1 MGELGFASL
10 QQVLTKRLRSAT
22 CSATSE
28 ATTAS
33 KTKQFYLKLILLYF
47 NHDDCL
53 HLKQNFQSYQK
64 QILYL
69 IEVLGRE

>member
-33 KTKQFYLKLILLYF
+33 KTKHFYLK
-47 NHDDCL
+47 
-53 HLKQNFQSYQK
+53 
-64 QILYL
+64 
-69 IEVLGRE
+69 